1 MTLLKNK
8 NSIITGCN
16 RGIGLSILTKFAE
29 QGSNVFA
36 CVRTITKEFETI
48 IKKLEQ
54 KNNIFIKPVKLELE
68 SQESVKDTFNEIANH
83 NKKIDILVNNAG
95 AINIS
100 LFQMTKISDMKK
112 IFDINFFHTFLF
124 IQYIIKIMNT
134 KHNCSIINMSSISAH
149 EGNMGRFSYS
159 SSKAAVETGTKNLS
173 KELARLK
180 IRVNSISPGLV
191 NTDMLIKNTP
201 AEQIK
206 ERVKNTLLQRIG
218 EPDEISNVA
227 LFLASDLSSYING
240 QNIIC
245 DGGKL

>member
-1 MTLLKNK
+1 
-8 NSIITGCN
+8 
-16 RGIGLSILTKFAE
+16 
-29 QGSNVFA
+29 
-36 CVRTITKEFETI
+36 
-48 IKKLEQ
+48 
-54 KNNIFIKPVKLELE
+54 
-68 SQESVKDTFNEIANH
+68 
-83 NKKIDILVNNAG
+83 
-95 AINIS
+95 
-100 LFQMTKISDMKK
+100 
-112 IFDINFFHTFLF
+112 
-124 IQYIIKIMNT
+124 
-134 KHNCSIINMSSISAH
+134 
-149 EGNMGRFSYS
+149 MGRFSYS

-173 KELARLK
+173 KELARHK